1 VFAAVLLDQRA
12 SQDAGADL
20 IDDWQA
26 ALNLDPTISLVR
38 EFERT
43 AGDEMEGLVKDA
55 ASLAAIILRAL
66 QAGGWWIGIGIGDVE
81 TPLPESVR
89 SSQGAAFVL
98 ARRAIGLAK
107 GRPRTGRMQ
116 RVRIL
121 AERRDPGDLEAA
133 LMLMAVLFARSGGEG
148 SEAVK
153 FRAAGLTIVEIG
165 QRLGVSKQAVSQQ
178 LLAAHWTEQQA
189 GRRLVE
195 HLAGA
200 LLR

>member
-1 VFAAVLLDQRA
+1 MFAAILLDQRA
-12 SQDAGADL
+12 SQDVRADL
-20 IDDWQA
+20 IDEWQA
-26 ALNLDPTISLVR
+26 ALNLDPAISLVR
-38 EFERT
+38 PFERT

-55 ASLAAIILRAL
+55 ASLTLIILRAL
-66 QAGGWWIGIGIGDVE
+66 QTGGWWVGIGIGDVE

-98 ARRAIGLAK
+98 ARRAIELAK

-121 AERRDPGDLEAA
+121 AQRRDPADLEAA
-133 LMLMAVLFARSGGEG
+133 LMLMGVLFARSGGEG
-148 SEAVK
+148 SEAVR
-153 FRAAGLTIVEIG
+153 FRAAGLTIVEIAK
-165 QRLGVSKQAVSQQ
+165 RLGVSKQAVSQQ
-178 LLAAHWTEQQA
+178 LLAAHWTVQQA

-195 HLAGA
+195 HLAEA